1 MRSILWKYTAVAA
14 GVLMVAL
21 GACTMKD
28 VDAPPLTGPSEFGTS
43 ITIQITP
50 DVITQDGASQALV
63 TITARDA
70 NGLPVRN
77 VTLRVE
83 TMVDGVRQDVGTLSA
98 RTVVTGSDGRATVTF
113 TAPNGGTSGTERV
126 VEIAVTPIGT
136 DFNNAAVRTAAVR
149 LVPQGVV
156 LPPSGLQAAFTVSPA
171 APVEDTPVLFD
182 ASTSTGAVSF
192 TWTINGTTRTGQ
204 QVTHTFSDPGTFLV
218 TLTIADEFGRSVSRT
233 QTVTVTAGQNPTADF
248 VFSPTEPAVGQEV
261 NFNASAS
268 RPAPGRQI
276 VSYRWDFGDR
286 TIETTAGP
294 TVSHRYTAA
303 GTYTVTLTVTDDAG
317 RTATVSK
324 TVPVGVP
331 PPPPLSGGR

>member
-14 GVLMVAL
+14 GVLVLAL

-70 NGLPVRN
+70 NGLPLRN

-83 TMVDGVRQDVGTLSA
+83 TLVNGARQDIGTLSA

-113 TAPNGGTSGTERV
+113 TAPAGPLSGAEQI
-126 VEIAVTPIGT
+126 VEIQVTPIGS
-136 DFNNAAVRTAAVR
+136 DFNNAAPRLAAVR

-156 LPPSGLQAAFTVSPA
+156 LPPLGLTAAFTVSPA

-204 QVTHTFSDPGTFLV
+204 QVTHTFSEPGSFFV
-218 TLTIADEFGRSVSRT
+218 TLTIADEFGRSVSTTRN
-233 QTVTVTAGQNPTADF
+233 VTVSQGTAPTASF
-248 VFSPTEPAVGQEV
+248 TFSPTDPRTGESV

-268 RPAPGRQI
+268 RPAPGRTI
-276 VSYRWDFGDR
+276 VTYRWDFGDGVQQD
-286 TIETTAGP
+286 TNSP
-294 TVSHRYTAA
+294 TVSH
-303 GTYTVTLTVTDDAG
+303 TYTLPRTYSVTLTVIDDTG
-317 RTATVSK
+317 RTGTTTVEVTVSA
-324 TVPVGVP
+324 PAP
-331 PPPPLSGGR
+331 